1 MEQNNYCL
9 TLTHHG
15 IKGMKWGIRRSKAKL
30 RKANKKADRRDWSE
44 DARVAAE
51 IKTKSVKQM
60 TNAELQ
66 KLNTRTQL
74 EQTYALNNQKQKSA
88 GRKFLESVLTEVGK
102 EIAKEVGKE
111 VIGAPLKDF
120 GIKNGKKY
128 RDIGMNFLKS
138 KRAG

>member
-15 IKGMKWGIRRSKAKL
+15 IKGMKWGVRRSRNKL
-30 RKANKKADRRDWSE
+30 RRADKKADKNDWSE
-44 DARVAAE
+44 DARVAAQ

-60 TNAELQ
+60 SNAELQ

-74 EQTYALNNQKQKSA
+74 EQTYAQNMAKQKSA
-88 GRKFLESVLTEVGK
+88 GRKFLESVLTEV
-102 EIAKEVGKE
+102 AKEVVKE
-111 VIGAPLKDF
+111 VIKAPA
-120 GIKNGKKY
+120 KKTGEKY
-128 RDIGMNFLKS
+128 MNLGMEFIKS

>member
-15 IKGMKWGIRRSKAKL
+15 IKGMKWGVRRSKAKL
-30 RKANKKADRRDWSE
+30 KRANKKADRRDWSE

-51 IKTKSVKQM
+51 IRTKSVKQM
-60 TNAELQ
+60 SNAELQ

-74 EQTYALNNQKQKSA
+74 EQTYAQNMSKQKSA
-88 GRKFLESVLTEVGK
+88 GRKFLESVLSEV
-102 EIAKEVGKE
+102 AKEVVKE
-111 VIGAPLKDF
+111 VIKAPA
-120 GIKNGKKY
+120 KKQGEKY
-128 RDIGMNFLKS
+128 MNMGMEFLKS